1 MFKEWCKIHGFFE
14 KNPNPSHVLMDG
26 GVLSVPFDRLTDFYE
41 KYVECV
47 KVNEKIY
54 VVEQKTID
62 AYNFFVDLD
71 YKDDDPLTIE
81 EIKRVCK
88 VICDKVSKYGGKNA
102 LVSVAK
108 PKPVGDL
115 MKTGVHI
122 NWPDFPVNRDSA
134 IALREHVIGTL
145 NLVYGSKD
153 WNEIVDLSVYG
164 SSERNTRGSGFRMP
178 FSHKWVTHKDCGG
191 KGCHECNNGKE
202 TQGEYLPVF
211 VYKHGPFA
219 MFERIS
225 SEPTVEIMYMAT
237 LRLEGVEPNIIE
249 GASNKSEGSFTAAQL
264 KNELKDPETC
274 ALLESFIRKN
284 MEGQGHARIKNVYKE
299 KNSYLVATT
308 SRYCENTK
316 RAHGSNHVWFYIL
329 GDSIFQ
335 KCFCRCET
343 MRGRFYGFCKD
354 FSGRKHQLPPTI
366 VDKLQVTKYKP
377 PPKRLPTPPKPDD
390 VVKNE
395 LKNYIQKYMVNGCD
409 VTVRDIKKD
418 KGIRKYTVSSDY
430 TCKVCEEMC
439 TFSISKSEIKRI
451 CKCKNRVHM
460 LIDKI
465 ASKL

>member
-54 VVEQKTID
+54 VVEQKTVD

-145 NLVYGSKD
+145 TLVYGSKD

-178 FSHKWVTHKDCGG
+178 FSHKWVTHKD
-191 KGCHECNNGKE
+191 
-202 TQGEYLPVF
+202 
-211 VYKHGPFA
+211 
-219 MFERIS
+219 
-225 SEPTVEIMYMAT
+225 
-237 LRLEGVEPNIIE
+237 
-249 GASNKSEGSFTAAQL
+249 
-264 KNELKDPETC
+264 
-274 ALLESFIRKN
+274 
-284 MEGQGHARIKNVYKE
+284 
-299 KNSYLVATT
+299 
-308 SRYCENTK
+308 
-316 RAHGSNHVWFYIL
+316 
-329 GDSIFQ
+329 
-335 KCFCRCET
+335 
-343 MRGRFYGFCKD
+343 
-354 FSGRKHQLPPTI
+354 
-366 VDKLQVTKYKP
+366 
-377 PPKRLPTPPKPDD
+377 
-390 VVKNE
+390 
-395 LKNYIQKYMVNGCD
+395 
-409 VTVRDIKKD
+409 
-418 KGIRKYTVSSDY
+418 
-430 TCKVCEEMC
+430 
-439 TFSISKSEIKRI
+439 
-451 CKCKNRVHM
+451 
-460 LIDKI
+460 
-465 ASKL
+465 

>member
-1 MFKEWCKIHGFFE
+1 
-14 KNPNPSHVLMDG
+14 
-26 GVLSVPFDRLTDFYE
+26 
-41 KYVECV
+41 
-47 KVNEKIY
+47 
-54 VVEQKTID
+54 
-62 AYNFFVDLD
+62 
-71 YKDDDPLTIE
+71 
-81 EIKRVCK
+81 
-88 VICDKVSKYGGKNA
+88 
-102 LVSVAK
+102 
-108 PKPVGDL
+108 
-115 MKTGVHI
+115 
-122 NWPDFPVNRDSA
+122 
-134 IALREHVIGTL
+134 
-145 NLVYGSKD
+145 
-153 WNEIVDLSVYG
+153 
-164 SSERNTRGSGFRMP
+164 
-178 FSHKWVTHKDCGG
+178 
-191 KGCHECNNGKE
+191 
-202 TQGEYLPVF
+202 
-211 VYKHGPFA
+211 

-237 LRLEGVEPNIIE
+237 LRVEGVEPNIIE
-249 GASNKSEGSFTAAQL
+249 GASNKSEGSFTVAQL

-343 MRGRFYGFCKD
+343 MRGRFYGFCRD

-377 PPKRLPTPPKPDD
+377 PPKRLPTPPKPND

-418 KGIRKYTVSSDY
+418 KGIRRYTVSSDY